1 MEINELFRKLDKGGY
16 SSTLTQLKNAFFNKI
31 GEEFFLHNFLP
42 NYVKKHKGVTWKR
55 FPTEILRQFPD
66 AKLYYDE
73 NQNLDRI
80 SLSNADFKIWV
91 RRLSFPEFAY
101 QLDIEG
107 KNVIDFMEQ
116 VNNLLPEW
124 NAEFLQLCREN
135 AKRIEEFELKRLMYG
150 HNQNIVQKY
159 IISKIED
166 LCLMQR
172 KDFSFYKK
180 ELSLQWRK
188 RNLGKSEKKTYNY
201 GAWSWKNIYQ
211 YRLKNMSVELQFYQ
225 GYMILDINGLTFTKE
240 FDLGYLPMI
249 VQIDEH
255 LPQWLDEAVRLKH
268 EYEKKEKTE
277 QIATNTSIIV
287 VKNKMKE
294 YGYEYHY
301 NHTKGELEIKL
312 EKKRKLVVTLP
323 IINMEKLKE
332 KLDALP
338 TYVEAINNV
347 PMNYRIHFQTV
358 GNVTW
363 ENEENS

>member
-16 SSTLTQLKNAFFNKI
+16 SSTLMQLKKAFFNKI
-31 GEEFFLHNFLP
+31 GEEFFLHN
-42 NYVKKHKGVTWKR
+42 YGKKHKLMTKKR
-55 FPTEILRQFPD
+55 FSTEILRQFPD
-66 AKLYYDE
+66 AKLYYDVNRHVE
-73 NQNLDRI
+73 HISI
-80 SLSNADFKIWV
+80 SLSNADFDIWA
-91 RRLSFPEFAY
+91 RILSFPEFPY
-101 QLDIEG
+101 QLELNIKG
-107 KNVIDFMEQ
+107 IDFMEQ

-124 NAEFLQLCREN
+124 NTEFLQLCREN

-159 IISKIED
+159 ISSKIDD

-172 KDFSFYKK
+172 KDYTFYDASKSF
-180 ELSLQWRK
+180 QWR
-188 RNLGKSEKKTYNY
+188 RENLGKAEKKRPCL
-201 GAWSWKNIYQ
+201 NIYL
-211 YRLKNMSVELQFYQ
+211 YRLKNMSVELRFYQ
-225 GYMILDINGLTFTKE
+225 GCMSLEINGLTFTKE
-240 FDLGYLPMI
+240 LDLGYLPMI

-312 EKKRKLVVTLP
+312 EKKRKLVITLP
-323 IINMEKLKE
+323 IVNMEKMKE

-347 PMNYRIHFQTV
+347 PMNYRIYFQIV
-358 GNVTW
+358 GNERW
-363 ENEENS
+363 MKEENS

>member
-16 SSTLTQLKNAFFNKI
+16 SSTLMQLKKAFFNKI
-31 GEEFFLHNFLP
+31 GEEFFLHN
-42 NYVKKHKGVTWKR
+42 YGQKYRKKHKLVTKKR
-55 FPTEILRQFPD
+55 FSTEILRQFPD
-66 AKLYYDE
+66 AKLYYDV
-73 NQNLDRI
+73 NLHVEHISI
-80 SLSNADFKIWV
+80 SLSNADFDIWA
-91 RRLSFPEFAY
+91 RILSFPEFPY
-101 QLDIEG
+101 QLELNIKG
-107 KNVIDFMEQ
+107 IDFMEQ

-159 IISKIED
+159 IRSKIDD

-172 KDFSFYKK
+172 KDYTFYDAAKSF
-180 ELSLQWRK
+180 QWRRK
-188 RNLGKSEKKTYNY
+188 NLGKEKKTRNHDALSYL
-201 GAWSWKNIYQ
+201 

-225 GYMILDINGLTFTKE
+225 GYMILDINGLTFTE
-240 FDLGYLPMI
+240 ELDLGYLPMI
-249 VQIDEH
+249 FQIDEH
-255 LPQWLDEAVRLKH
+255 LPQWLEEAARLKH

-294 YGYEYHY
+294 FGYEYHY

-312 EKKRKLVVTLP
+312 EKKRKLVITLP
-323 IINMEKLKE
+323 IVNMEKMKE

>member
-16 SSTLTQLKNAFFNKI
+16 SSTLMQLKIAFFNKI
-31 GEEFFLHNFLP
+31 GEEFFLP
-42 NYVKKHKGVTWKR
+42 KYVKKHKRVTWKR

-91 RRLSFPEFAY
+91 RRLSFPEFPY

-107 KNVIDFMEQ
+107 KNVIDFMEH

-159 IISKIED
+159 ISSKIED

-188 RNLGKSEKKTYNY
+188 KNLGKAEKKTYNY

-211 YRLKNMSVELQFYQ
+211 YRLKNMSVKLQFYQ
-225 GYMILDINGLTFTKE
+225 GYMFLDINGLTFTE
-240 FDLGYLPMI
+240 ELDLGYLPMI

-312 EKKRKLVVTLP
+312 EKKRKLVITLP
-323 IINMEKLKE
+323 IVNMEKMKE

-347 PMNYRIHFQTV
+347 PMNYRIYFQTV

>member
-16 SSTLTQLKNAFFNKI
+16 SSTLMQLKKAFFNKI
-31 GEEFFLHNFLP
+31 GEEFFLHN
-42 NYVKKHKGVTWKR
+42 YGQKYRKKHKLVTKKR
-55 FPTEILRQFPD
+55 FSTEILRQFPD
-66 AKLYYDE
+66 AKLYYDV
-73 NQNLDRI
+73 NLHVEHISI
-80 SLSNADFKIWV
+80 SLSNADFDIWA
-91 RRLSFPEFAY
+91 RILSFPEFPY
-101 QLDIEG
+101 QLELNIKG
-107 KNVIDFMEQ
+107 IDFMEQ

-159 IISKIED
+159 ISSKIDD

-172 KDFSFYKK
+172 KDYTFYDAAKSF
-180 ELSLQWRK
+180 QWRRK
-188 RNLGKSEKKTYNY
+188 NLGKEKKTRNHD
-201 GAWSWKNIYQ
+201 ALSCL
-211 YRLKNMSVELQFYQ
+211 YRLKNMSVKLQFYQ
-225 GYMILDINGLTFTKE
+225 GYMFLDGLTFTE
-240 FDLGYLPMI
+240 ELDLGYSPMI
-249 VQIDEH
+249 LQIDEH
-255 LPQWLDEAVRLKH
+255 LPQWLDEAIRLKH

-277 QIATNTSIIV
+277 QITTNTSIIV

-301 NHTKGELEIKL
+301 NHTKRELEIKL
-312 EKKRKLVVTLP
+312 EKKRKLVITLA
-323 IINMEKLKE
+323 INNMEKLKE
-332 KLDALP
+332 KLNALP

-363 ENEENS
+363 MKEENS